1 MPFLYLYLD
10 QPNKAFIDRV
20 MVTTLK
26 DVISEY
32 RQTDS
37 LEAMVEVIKE
47 NPDVVIL
54 LDLPKGYTYESFE
67 GLLEVSKLASQVKIL
82 NTTLIKHIETFRQ
95 SPLSLIERAIE
106 NALKR
111 IACSNYLIDLD
122 EQIIYL
128 DIKDWTF
135 KEVLH
140 FNRNIE
146 HLLFKVNDMEKCINI
161 LKIKNHIAD
170 LQSKYSESEI
180 DYIVQSLLG
189 K

>member
-10 QPNKAFIDRV
+10 QPNKSFICRI
-20 MVTTLK
+20 MVTALK
-26 DVISEY
+26 DVIDEY
-32 RQTDS
+32 RKVDS

-47 NPDVVIL
+47 NPDMTIL
-54 LDLPKGYTYESFE
+54 LDLPKSYTYESFE
-67 GLLEVSKLASQVKIL
+67 GLVDVNKLATQVKIL
-82 NTTLIKHIETFRQ
+82 NTTLLKQIETFRE
-95 SPLSLIERAIE
+95 SPISLIERAIE

-122 EQIIYL
+122 ERTIYL

-146 HLLFKVNDMEKCINI
+146 HLLFRVNDMGKCINI
-161 LKIKNHIAD
+161 LKIKKHIAD
-170 LQSKYSESEI
+170 LQSTYSESEI
-180 DYIVQSLLG
+180 KYIVQSLLG